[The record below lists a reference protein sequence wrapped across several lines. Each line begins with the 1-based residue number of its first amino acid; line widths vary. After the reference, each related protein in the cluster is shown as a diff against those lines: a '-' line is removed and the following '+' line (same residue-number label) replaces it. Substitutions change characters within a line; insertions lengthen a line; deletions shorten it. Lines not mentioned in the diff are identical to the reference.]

1 MNSPNQ
7 ITRPQLLT
15 WLCIGSASFGV
26 LWIIMF
32 LVMIIYSINGSVP
45 SELFPGIA
53 MEYLHTGYWFLLL
66 EIILTGLGITAV
78 YLMWQLKRKGFY
90 MYAFIKTLIY
100 FLPVVIIGKHHL
112 TFPGL
117 VITSVLIV
125 MYGVVFTNIQKID
138 K

>member
-1 MNSPNQ
+1 
-7 ITRPQLLT
+7 
-15 WLCIGSASFGV
+15 
-26 LWIIMF
+26 
-32 LVMIIYSINGSVP
+32 MIIYSLKGSVP

-53 MEYLHTGYWFLLL
+53 LEYLHTGYWFLLL
-66 EIILTGLGITAV
+66 EIILTGLGIIAV
-78 YLMWQLKRKGFY
+78 YLMWQLKRIGFY

-100 FLPVVIIGKHHL
+100 FLPVVIIGKNHL

>member
-1 MNSPNQ
+1 MNFPNQ

-26 LWIIMF
+26 FWIIMF
-32 LVMIIYSINGSVP
+32 LVMIMYSFMGSVP

-53 MEYLHTGYWFLLL
+53 LEYLHTGYWFLLL
-66 EIILTGLGITAV
+66 EVILTGLGITAV